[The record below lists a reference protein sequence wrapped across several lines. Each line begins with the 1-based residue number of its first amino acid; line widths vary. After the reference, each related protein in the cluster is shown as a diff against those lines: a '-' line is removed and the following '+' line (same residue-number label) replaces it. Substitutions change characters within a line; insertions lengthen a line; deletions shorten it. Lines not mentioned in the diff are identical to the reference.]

1 MTVKPIPEG
10 NHTITPCLVVQDAAG
25 LVAFM
30 AQAFGAKPTEPPA
43 KGPDGKVV
51 HAQLQIGTSRIM
63 LGEARSADELKPAM
77 LYLYVEDCDAL
88 FKRAIAAGG
97 TVIMEPMNMFY
108 GDRSG
113 GLKDAWGNQWWIA
126 THVEDVAPAE
136 LERRMQAEMKKR
148 AAEGGS
154 Q

>member
-1 MTVKPIPEG
+1 MAVKPIPDG
-10 NHTITPCLVVQDAAG
+10 SHTITPCLVVQDTAG
-25 LVAFM
+25 LIAFLV
-30 AQAFGAKPTEPPA
+30 QAFAATPTEPPA
-43 KGPDGKVV
+43 TGPDGKVV

-63 LGEARSADELKPAM
+63 LGEARSADEVMQAM

-97 TVIMEPMNMFY
+97 TAIMEPMNMFY

-126 THVEDVAPAE
+126 THVEDVAPDE
-136 LERRMQAEMKKR
+136 LERRMQEEMKKR
-148 AAEGGS
+148 AAQSGS